1 MQKDLTQGSV
11 GKNLIWFSLPFLLS
25 YFLQTF
31 YGLADLFIIGQFNGA
46 EVTTAVSVGSQLMH
60 MVTVIIVGL
69 AAGTSVMIGR
79 SVGAKKTD
87 ETAKSIVN
95 STIFFLIF
103 SLILCFLLILLVNP
117 ILSVLSVP
125 KESWEQTR
133 LYLLICFAGIP
144 AITAYNV
151 IASIFRGLGD
161 SKSPMYFVI
170 AACIINIIV
179 DYILIGIL
187 DMKSMGAAIG
197 TVLSQAISVVI
208 SLLYIKKRGLGVKL
222 SKTDFKMDKKTI
234 KAILGV
240 GFPIAVQD
248 GFIQISFLVITA
260 IANSRGVAIAAAVG
274 VVEKIIGIMFLIP
287 SSMLSAVS
295 AIASQNAGAA
305 LHSRA
310 KKTLYYGM
318 LISTVVGLIFSVATQ
333 FCSEWLVGLFTKDSD
348 VIVYGGQYLR
358 SYVFDCIFAGFQFC
372 FSGFFTAYR
381 KSILSF
387 IHNVIS
393 VFTTRIP
400 LCYLA
405 TIKYPENLFPM
416 GMAAP
421 LGSLLSTII
430 CLVFFVI
437 FFRKLKDE
445 KTL

>member
-1 MQKDLTQGSV
+1 MAQDLTHGSIS
-11 GKNLIWFSLPFLLS
+11 KNLIRFSLPFFLS

-60 MVTVIIVGL
+60 MVTVILVGL
-69 AAGTSVMIGR
+69 EAGTTVMIGR
-79 SVGAKKTD
+79 SVGAKKPE
-87 ETAKSIVN
+87 ETAKTIGN
-95 STIFFLIF
+95 STVFFLIF
-103 SLILCFLLILLVNP
+103 SFILCAVLIICINP
-117 ILSVLSVP
+117 ILTVLSVP
-125 KESWEQTR
+125 EESLEQTR
-133 LYLLICFAGIP
+133 LYLIICFAGIP

-170 AACIINIIV
+170 IACIINIIV
-179 DYILIGIL
+179 DYILIGIY
-187 DMKSMGAAIG
+187 DMKSMGAAAG
-197 TVLSQAISVVI
+197 TVLSQGISVLI
-208 SLLYIKKRGLGVKL
+208 SLIYIKIKGLGVKL
-222 SKTDFKMDKKTI
+222 TKKDFKLEKKVTG
-234 KAILGV
+234 AILGV

-274 VVEKIIGIMFLIP
+274 VVEKIIGIMFLVP
-287 SSMLSAVS
+287 SSMLSSVS
-295 AIASQNAGAA
+295 AIASQNAGAE
-305 LHSRA
+305 LHKRA
-310 KKTLYYGM
+310 RKTLYYGM
-318 LISTVVGLIFSVATQ
+318 LITTIAGLIFSIATQ
-333 FCSEWLVGLFTKDSD
+333 FCSQWLVGLFTKDKE

-405 TIKYPENLFPM
+405 TIKYPETLFPM

-430 CLVFFVI
+430 CLIFFVV
-437 FFRKLKDE
+437 FFRKLKED
-445 KTL
+445 KF

>member
-1 MQKDLTQGSV
+1 MAQDLTHGSIS
-11 GKNLIWFSLPFLLS
+11 KNLIRFSLPFFLS

-60 MVTVIIVGL
+60 MVTVILVGL
-69 AAGTSVMIGR
+69 EAGTTVMIGR
-79 SVGAKKTD
+79 SVGAKKPE
-87 ETAKSIVN
+87 ETAKTIGN
-95 STIFFLIF
+95 STVFFLIF
-103 SLILCFLLILLVNP
+103 SFILCGVLIICINP
-117 ILSVLSVP
+117 ILTVLSVP
-125 KESWEQTR
+125 EESLEQTR
-133 LYLLICFAGIP
+133 LYLIICFAGIP

-170 AACIINIIV
+170 IACIINIIV
-179 DYILIGIL
+179 DYILIGIY
-187 DMKSMGAAIG
+187 DMKSMGAAAG
-197 TVLSQAISVVI
+197 TVLSQGISVLI
-208 SLLYIKKRGLGVKL
+208 SLIYIKIKGLGVNLTK
-222 SKTDFKMDKKTI
+222 KDFNLEKKVTG
-234 KAILGV
+234 AILGV

-274 VVEKIIGIMFLIP
+274 VVEKIIGIMFLVP
-287 SSMLSAVS
+287 SSMLSSVS
-295 AIASQNAGAA
+295 AIASQNAGAEM
-305 LHSRA
+305 HKRA
-310 KKTLYYGM
+310 RKTLYYGM
-318 LISTVVGLIFSVATQ
+318 LITTIAGLIFSIATQ
-333 FCSEWLVGLFTKDSD
+333 FCSQWLVGLFTKDKE

-405 TIKYPENLFPM
+405 TIKYPETLFPM

-430 CLVFFVI
+430 CLIFFVV
-437 FFRKLKDE
+437 FFRKLKED
-445 KTL
+445 KI

>member
-1 MQKDLTQGSV
+1 MAQDLTQGSIS
-11 GKNLIWFSLPFLLS
+11 KNLIRFSLPFFLS

-60 MVTVIIVGL
+60 MVTVILVGL
-69 AAGTSVMIGR
+69 KAGTTVMIGR
-79 SVGAKKTD
+79 SVGAKKPE
-87 ETAKSIVN
+87 ETAKTIGN
-95 STIFFLIF
+95 STVFFLIF
-103 SLILCFLLILLVNP
+103 SFILCAVLIICINP
-117 ILSVLSVP
+117 ILTVLSVP
-125 KESWEQTR
+125 EESLEQTR
-133 LYLLICFAGIP
+133 LYLIICFAGIP

-170 AACIINIIV
+170 IACIINIIV
-179 DYILIGIL
+179 DYILIGIY
-187 DMKSMGAAIG
+187 DMKSMGAAAG
-197 TVLSQAISVVI
+197 TVLSQGISVLI
-208 SLLYIKKRGLGVKL
+208 SLIYIKIKGLGVKL
-222 SKTDFKMDKKTI
+222 TKKDFKLEKKVTG
-234 KAILGV
+234 AILGV

-274 VVEKIIGIMFLIP
+274 VVEKIIGIMFLVP
-287 SSMLSAVS
+287 SSMLSSVS
-295 AIASQNAGAA
+295 AIASQNAGAEM
-305 LHSRA
+305 HKRA
-310 KKTLYYGM
+310 RKTLYYGM
-318 LISTVVGLIFSVATQ
+318 LITTIAGLIFSIATQ
-333 FCSEWLVGLFTKDSD
+333 FCSQWLVGLFTKDKE

-405 TIKYPENLFPM
+405 TIKYPETLFPM

-430 CLVFFVI
+430 CLIFFVV
-437 FFRKLKDE
+437 FFRKLKED
-445 KTL
+445 KI